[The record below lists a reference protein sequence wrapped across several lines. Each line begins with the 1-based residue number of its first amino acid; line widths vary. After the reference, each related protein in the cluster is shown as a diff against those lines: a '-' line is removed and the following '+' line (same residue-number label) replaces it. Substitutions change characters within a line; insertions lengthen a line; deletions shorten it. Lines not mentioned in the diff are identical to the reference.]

1 MRIDHVSL
9 HHLRMPLRS
18 AFETSFG
25 RTHDR
30 ECILLSVHA
39 SGLIGYGECVADAVP
54 GYAYETTGTAWHIL
68 RDFLA
73 PAMLGQQLPEPAVFQ
88 EQVARLRGH
97 PMAKAGLEMALWDLK
112 GKAEG
117 RSLRELLGGTR
128 SAVVVG
134 VSVGIQASPE
144 SLVEVVAGYLAQ
156 GYGRIK
162 IKIKP
167 GRDVADAQAVRRAF
181 PAIQLQVDAN
191 SAYTLAS
198 AEALHPLDEMDLL
211 LIEQPLAEDDL
222 WDHSR
227 LQAAFRTPICLDESI
242 LSERHARQA
251 LEMGACRV
259 INIKPGRVGGLSQA
273 IAIHDL
279 CRMQGVPVWCGGML
293 ETGVGRAANLA
304 LASLPGF
311 TLPGDISA
319 SDRYYDRDITR
330 ERFTLNSDSTITVP
344 TGPGLGITV
353 DRETLNRFTL
363 GKLDL
368 RPEAG
373 AHSQ

>member
-1 MRIDHVSL
+1 MRIDLVSL
-9 HHLRMPLRS
+9 HHLRMPLRFP
-18 AFETSFG
+18 FETSFG
-25 RTHDR
+25 RETER

-39 SGLIGYGECVADAVP
+39 GGLTGYGECVAGAAP
-54 GYAYETTGTAWHIL
+54 GYAYETTGTAWHVL

-73 PAMLGQQLPEPAVFQ
+73 PVVLGNPLPEPAAFRADI
-88 EQVARLRGH
+88 ARLRGH

-112 GKAEG
+112 GKTEG
-117 RSLRELLGGTR
+117 RSLRELLGGR
-128 SAVVVG
+128 SEAVAVG

-144 SLVEVVAGYLAQ
+144 SLVEVVAGYLEQ

-167 GRDVADAQAVRRAF
+167 GHDLPDARAVRRAF
-181 PAIQLQVDAN
+181 PDIRLQVDAN

-198 AEALHPLDEMDLL
+198 AAALQPLDDLDLL

-227 LQAAFRTPICLDESI
+227 LQTTLRTPICLDESI

-259 INIKPGRVGGLSQA
+259 INIKPGRVGGLSEA

-279 CRMQGVPVWCGGML
+279 CRAQGAPVWCGGML

-319 SDRYYDRDITR
+319 SERYYAQDITR
-330 ERFTLNSDSTITVP
+330 ERFSLSPGSTITVP
-344 TGPGLGITV
+344 ASPGLGITI
-353 DRETLNRFTL
+353 DPEALDAFTL
-363 GKLDL
+363 RELDL